1 MATDENIEELLQAFV
16 SSMSKMT
23 FSELM
28 ELSKKTITDYEE
40 TQTINNRNELI
51 NIFNVYLSDLILL
64 CEKYNSKDIN
74 LYQRFTELTNKMGNY
89 EKYYAN
95 DLTLRTKETE
105 ELKELLEILNLAL
118 GREDMISRA
127 IELHY
132 S

>member
-16 SSMSKMT
+16 SSMSKMS

-28 ELSKKTITDYEE
+28 DLSKKTITDYEE

-74 LYQRFTELTNKMGNY
+74 LYQRFNELTNKIKNY

-118 GREDMISRA
+118 GREDMVSRA

>member
-74 LYQRFTELTNKMGNY
+74 LYQRFNELTNKIKNY

-118 GREDMISRA
+118 GREDMVSRA

>member
-23 FSELM
+23 FSELR
-28 ELSKKTITDYEE
+28 ELSKKSITAYEE

-74 LYQRFTELTNKMGNY
+74 LYQRFNELTNKIKNY

-118 GREDMISRA
+118 GREDMVSRA
-127 IELHY
+127 IKLHY